1 MEEYEEEFTQL
12 ANFTKNDANISIG
25 WIGNYKINNGTV
37 DGEFNYEILLNS
49 RNIYYSL
56 GFLYIPVL
64 IQLYRILRNTILD
77 ELTLIQLNRFPG
89 NRNHFYVHSCVMGNE
104 V

>member
-37 DGEFNYEILLNS
+37 DGELNKKTLLYS
-49 RNIYYSL
+49 RNIYSNSL
-56 GFLYIPVL
+56 NFCIFKRYFNCIGYDV
-64 IQLYRILRNTILD
+64 
-77 ELTLIQLNRFPG
+77 TLSYTN
-89 NRNHFYVHSCVMGNE
+89 
-104 V
+104 